1 MNYSDIANLTLK
13 ELCDLFKSGDLPSK
27 FKNLSLLELMDK
39 ASKENT
45 DYGREDGTS
54 VVEANRDE
62 HGQEVGDLE
71 PAVDLEP
78 TVELEPIVD
87 LEPVVDLEPE
97 LEPEFAM
104 EQEEAEA
111 TKKTFW
117 WRESLPNSNYT
128 NIPLLIW
135 RGDENNSSTLALAFG
150 LYEDEF
156 KELQKDHV
164 IEVKVKDSEIV

>member
-27 FKNLSLLELMDK
+27 FKNLSLLELVDK
-39 ASKENT
+39 AYKENT
-45 DYGREDGTS
+45 DYDREDGTS

-62 HGQEVGDLE
+62 HSQEVGDLE

-104 EQEEAEA
+104 E
-111 TKKTFW
+111 
-117 WRESLPNSNYT
+117 
-128 NIPLLIW
+128 
-135 RGDENNSSTLALAFG
+135 
-150 LYEDEF
+150 
-156 KELQKDHV
+156 
-164 IEVKVKDSEIV
+164 